1 MSATLPKPKNM
12 GERKY
17 QKVYASDP
25 LAEVDPDAKEKVGR
39 LENYIMKNCL
49 WQFNSRG
56 WDRRKQNAG
65 ILGKTAQ
72 LLCGETVENQTPLE
86 KCYWVDA
93 VCLDRAY
100 RELFPWIKTMEKDE
114 IKALIKLLNARLDW
128 LTIDGSL
135 NSELTIINY

>member
-1 MSATLPKPKNM
+1 MSAAAKKATAA
-12 GERKY
+12 ERKY
-17 QKVYASDP
+17 SRVYTIDPLTDSDP
-25 LAEVDPDAKEKVGR
+25 VTRERIGQ
-39 LENYIMKNCL
+39 LENYIMKHCL

-65 ILGKTAQ
+65 ILGKASL
-72 LLCGETVENQTPLE
+72 LLCDEAVDNPTPLE

-100 RELFPWIKTMEKDE
+100 RRLFPWITTLAKDE
-114 IKALIKLLNARLDW
+114 IKALMTTLHARLDW

-135 NSELTIINY
+135 NLELTVQNY

>member
-1 MSATLPKPKNM
+1 MAPPKIKNM
-12 GERKY
+12 AERKY
-17 QKVYASDP
+17 EKVYTSNPVADADP
-25 LAEVDPDAKEKVGR
+25 ETKER
-39 LENYIMKNCL
+39 IAQLENYIMKHCL

-65 ILGKTAQ
+65 ILGKTTQ
-72 LLCGETVENQTPLE
+72 LLCDEPVDISTPLE

-100 RELFPWIKTMEKDE
+100 RELFPWLQTMSKDD
-114 IKALIKLLNARLDW
+114 IKALMQLLHARMDW

-135 NSELTIINY
+135 NLELTVVNY

>member
-1 MSATLPKPKNM
+1 MAKKEKKDVARANYEKL
-12 GERKY
+12 Y
-17 QKVYASDP
+17 DHDP
-25 LAEVDPDAKEKVGR
+25 LADLDDDMKSKVSE

-65 ILGKTAQ
+65 ILGKTTQ
-72 LLCGETVENQTPLE
+72 LLVGEEVDTSTPLD

-93 VCLDRAY
+93 VLLARNFKERCAWLSG
-100 RELFPWIKTMEKDE
+100 LGVDE
-114 IKALIKLLNARLDW
+114 IRAVLAKLHARIDW

-135 NSELTIINY
+135 NEELTVQNY

>member
-1 MSATLPKPKNM
+1 MAKTKKQKDVARANYPKL
-12 GERKY
+12 Y
-17 QKVYASDP
+17 DHDP
-25 LAEVDPDAKEKVGR
+25 LADVDADTKAKVSE

-65 ILGKTAQ
+65 VLGKTAQ
-72 LLCGETVENQTPLE
+72 LLVGEEVENPTPLD

-93 VCLDRAY
+93 VLLARNFTERCGWLAD
-100 RELFPWIKTMEKDE
+100 MGKDE
-114 IKALIKLLNARLDW
+114 IRTLISKLHARIDW

-135 NSELTIINY
+135 NEELTVQNY

>member
-1 MSATLPKPKNM
+1 M
-12 GERKY
+12 
-17 QKVYASDP
+17 
-25 LAEVDPDAKEKVGR
+25 AKEKKLARASYPKLYDHDPLTDLDVDTRAKVGEM
-39 LENYIMKNCL
+39 ENFIMKNCL

-72 LLCGETVENQTPLE
+72 LLVGEEVENPTPLE

-93 VCLDRAY
+93 VMLARNLKEQCAWLAG
-100 RELFPWIKTMEKDE
+100 MGADE
-114 IKALIKLLNARLDW
+114 IRALVKMLHAHIDW

-135 NSELTIINY
+135 NEELTVQNY

>member
-1 MSATLPKPKNM
+1 MASHTPKNM
-12 GERKY
+12 AERKY
-17 QKVYASDP
+17 QPVYTSDP
-25 LAEVDPDAKEKVGR
+25 LADIDPETREKVGQ

-65 ILGKTAQ
+65 VMGKTTL
-72 LLCGETVENQTPLE
+72 LLCNEPVDISAPLE

-93 VCLDRAY
+93 VLLDRNFSAN
-100 RELFPWIKTMEKDE
+100 FPWLKALPKDD
-114 IKALIKLLNARLDW
+114 IKALMQLLHARLDW

-135 NSELTIINY
+135 NIELKVVNY

>member
-1 MSATLPKPKNM
+1 MAKNSKKDVA
-12 GERKY
+12 RANYVKLY
-17 QKVYASDP
+17 DHDP
-25 LAEVDPDAKEKVGR
+25 LADVDAETRAKVSE

-65 ILGKTAQ
+65 VLGKTAQ
-72 LLCGETVENQTPLE
+72 LLVGEEVENPTPLD

-93 VCLDRAY
+93 VLLARNFTERCGWLA
-100 RELFPWIKTMEKDE
+100 EMGKDE
-114 IKALIKLLNARLDW
+114 IRPLIDKLHARIDW

-135 NSELTIINY
+135 NEELTVQNY

>member
-1 MSATLPKPKNM
+1 MSAKQKPKNM
-12 GERKY
+12 AERKY
-17 QKVYASDP
+17 ERVYTSDP
-25 LAEVDPDAKEKVGR
+25 LAGADAGSREKVGQ

-65 ILGKTAQ
+65 ILGKTTQ
-72 LLCGETVENQTPLE
+72 LLCGEPVDISAPLE

-93 VCLDRAY
+93 VMLDRAY
-100 RELFPWIKTMEKDE
+100 RQHFPWITAMAKDDL
-114 IKALIKLLNARLDW
+114 KALMQLLHARMDW

-135 NSELTIINY
+135 NLELTVVNY

>member
-1 MSATLPKPKNM
+1 MSAVKKPKAPA
-12 GERKY
+12 RAKY
-17 QKVYASDP
+17 EKIYKSDP
-25 LAEVDPDAKEKVGR
+25 IAGADPLTQERIGQ

-72 LLCGETVENQTPLE
+72 LLCGEPVENPTPLE

-93 VCLDRAY
+93 VLLAEAY
-100 RELFPWIKTMEKDE
+100 RQCHPWIAGMEKAE
-114 IKALIKLLNARLDW
+114 IKELMQLLHARIDW
-128 LTIDGSL
+128 VTIDGSL
-135 NSELTIINY
+135 NEELTVQQY